1 MRAAG
6 IARETAL
13 RSAALGMALLWAAG
27 CGRPPANRE
36 QLIAEVL
43 KADPDFSW
51 ALDKH
56 RAISNRIDTYE
67 RELALKRT
75 TIEQNIAKMRK
86 DLMSATADV
95 KSKTAELKKQLN
107 PDRQRLEHALAMAGE
122 ELHTKRFQRASLGRR
137 IAQLRKSATS
147 AQNTWTDEERAKQE
161 GEIKEALKDAERL
174 DREIAGIKEHLRLLK
189 VKILLLRL

>member
-1 MRAAG
+1 MGAAS

-36 QLIAEVL
+36 QLVAEVL

-75 TIEQNIAKMRK
+75 TIEQSIAKMRK
-86 DLMSATADV
+86 DLMTATADV
-95 KSKTAELKKQLN
+95 KSKVAELKKQLN

-137 IAQLRKSATS
+137 IAQLRKAAKSDQSA
-147 AQNTWTDEERAKQE
+147 WDEERAKQE

-189 VKILLLRL
+189 VKVLLLRL